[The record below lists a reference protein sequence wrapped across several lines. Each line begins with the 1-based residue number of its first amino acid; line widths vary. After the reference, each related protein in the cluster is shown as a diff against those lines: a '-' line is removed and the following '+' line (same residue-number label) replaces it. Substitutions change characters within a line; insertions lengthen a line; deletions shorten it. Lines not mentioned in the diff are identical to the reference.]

1 MGANRRIRGGGEG
14 SNALSVGFERT
25 GGAVARFVHPL
36 PVLRSQATKSRAHFN
51 FRIPRARRAS
61 APLDASANA
70 NKARQRGK
78 RNGRVRQRMKY
89 RLLVVDDSN
98 IIRNRMQRC
107 LTGTDFELIG
117 LATNGVDALKAM
129 GELKP
134 DAVTMDLTMPQMDG
148 LECIEKMVAI
158 DPNVNILV
166 VSALSDKK
174 TGIKA
179 LKLGARGFICKP
191 FTDEQLTASLQEMMN
206 PET

>member
-1 MGANRRIRGGGEG
+1 
-14 SNALSVGFERT
+14 
-25 GGAVARFVHPL
+25 
-36 PVLRSQATKSRAHFN
+36 
-51 FRIPRARRAS
+51 
-61 APLDASANA
+61 
-70 NKARQRGK
+70 
-78 RNGRVRQRMKY
+78 MKY

-107 LTGTDFELIG
+107 LTGTDFELVG
-117 LATNGVDALKAM
+117 LAANGVDALKAM

-148 LECIEKMVAI
+148 LECIEKMVSI

-191 FTDEQLTASLQEMMN
+191 FADEQLAASLQEMMN

>member
-1 MGANRRIRGGGEG
+1 MATIMLVDDSSVIRNRLLRNLSGTDFQVVAEARDGIE
-14 SNALSVGFERT
+14 AL
-25 GGAVARFVHPL
+25 
-36 PVLRSQATKSRAHFN
+36 
-51 FRIPRARRAS
+51 
-61 APLDASANA
+61 D
-70 NKARQRGK
+70 
-78 RNGRVRQRMKY
+78 KY
-89 RLLVVDDSN
+89 RLHS
-98 IIRNRMQRC
+98 
-107 LTGTDFELIG
+107 
-117 LATNGVDALKAM
+117 
-129 GELKP
+129 P
-134 DAVTMDLTMPQMDG
+134 DIVTMDLTMPQMDG